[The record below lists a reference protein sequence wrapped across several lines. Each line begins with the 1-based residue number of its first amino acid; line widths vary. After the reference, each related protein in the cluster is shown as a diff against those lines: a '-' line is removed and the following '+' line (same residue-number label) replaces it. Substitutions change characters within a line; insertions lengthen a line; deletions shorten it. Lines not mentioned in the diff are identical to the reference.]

1 MSEFLDMARFQCSLP
16 GCTFMTPPA
25 IHDPL
30 CKTALLLAHI
40 NVHLVSLLLPPVPPQ
55 PSVFPGNL
63 LPSPFPSHSFLGHPI
78 SPAAHLPVVTP
89 DPTTGA
95 AMSSRRSSWVLPPL
109 FNQRIAERRRLM
121 SPQMELDSATNF
133 RSGVPP
139 SSLTTS
145 TMVTAVGTAP
155 VPTIPHVDFGSP
167 K

>member
-1 MSEFLDMARFQCSLP
+1 MSEFLDMARFQCSLH
-16 GCTFMTPPA
+16 GCTFMTPPG

-40 NVHLVSLLLPPVPPQ
+40 NVHLVSLLLPPVPLQ
-55 PSVFPGNL
+55 PPVFPGSF
-63 LPSPFPSHSFLGHPI
+63 LPSPFPSHSFVGRPL

-95 AMSSRRSSWVLPPL
+95 ATSSRRSSWVLPPL

-121 SPQMELDSATNF
+121 SPQMELDSAANF
-133 RSGVPP
+133 RGGIIP

-145 TMVTAVGTAP
+145 MMVTAVGTAP
-155 VPTIPHVDFGSP
+155 VLTIPHVDLDTP

>member
-1 MSEFLDMARFQCSLP
+1 MSDFLDMTRFHCSIS
-16 GCTFMTPPA
+16 GCTFMTPPG

-63 LPSPFPSHSFLGHPI
+63 LPSPFPSHPFLGHSIP
-78 SPAAHLPVVTP
+78 PASHLPVVTP

-95 AMSSRRSSWVLPPL
+95 ATSSRRSSWVLPPL

-121 SPQMELDSATNF
+121 SPQMELDSAANC
-133 RSGVPP
+133 RSGVIP
-139 SSLTTS
+139 SSFTTG
-145 TMVTAVGTAP
+145 AL
-155 VPTIPHVDFGSP
+155 
-167 K
+167 